1 MIEDESGND
10 RRFPRRPTRKP
21 ERSGR
26 PAPKRDLPRRC
37 WTDGPSAAADPAADR
52 PALACF
58 APVAALASRSAV
70 LSVPAF
76 PALASRR
83 RGPHRKAKI
92 TRSPLQASHA
102 RIAPVAVYPA
112 AAGAGLAMK
121 KAAPE
126 CVQGGFS
133 SSLRAV
139 IGFPACTAEAD

>member
-1 MIEDESGND
+1 MIEAESGND
-10 RRFPRRPTRKP
+10 KRFPRRPTRTPKQ
-21 ERSGR
+21 SGR
-26 PAPKRDLPRRC
+26 PAARKRDLPRRC

-52 PALACF
+52 PALAGF
-58 APVAALASRSAV
+58 APAAELASRSAV

-102 RIAPVAVYPA
+102 RIAPVAID
-112 AAGAGLAMK
+112 GDSSLRGLAQEK
-121 KAAPE
+121 SRLE
-126 CVQGGFS
+126 CGSGRLS

-139 IGFPACTAEAD
+139 IGFPACTA